1 MRATKI
7 ATPDSLNSLSNISLD
22 FVDNKVLFRNV
33 TPNEESIS
41 YADENVEETADSQDF
56 IQTAGLIWNME
67 ICSSFQYGG
76 LFYSTV
82 RTQFFFVVGM
92 EIDKLKGNVDVTGGS
107 F

>member
-1 MRATKI
+1 MRATKL

-82 RTQFFFVVGM
+82 RTQFFLLLVW
-92 EIDKLKGNVDVTGGS
+92 KLTNSKEMLM
-107 F
+107 